1 MRFYEIG
8 FDRPDVRGSAN
19 DQENHNDHAVEAKE
33 CALLLMEELPSG
45 KIPILFKSNVISVSA
60 LGVES

>member
-45 KIPILFKSNVISVSA
+45 
-60 LGVES
+60 